1 MQEARQRSP
10 LVHDP
15 LGLLALPIASIGR
28 DRPADDGP
36 RTRLLDV
43 EERLGMANTAKTIG
57 VALIAVIIA
66 VSLVEPLGAIMCTT
80 IVRRCDMYEGS
91 SCFIRQAREKWTGA
105 RRGIRR

>member
-1 MQEARQRSP
+1 MQEALQRSP

-66 VSLVEPLGAIMCTT
+66 VSLVAPLGPIKAPQ
-80 IVRRCDMYEGS
+80 IVSHCYLEG
-91 SCFIRQAREKWTGA
+91 G
-105 RRGIRR
+105 